1 MSAQEITQKRRARGG
16 LSRASRNRKL
26 NQDSLREL
34 LRGQALIQHM
44 LTNIK
49 NMKTEECSDAFT
61 LARELA
67 QYKSR
72 LSLLNKILPDLKAIE
87 LSSEITQLPDIQIIN
102 WEGDN
107 ESSSQDSRKQLT
119 Q

>member
-1 MSAQEITQKRRARGG
+1 MSTQEITQKKRLRGG
-16 LSRASRNRKL
+16 LSRATRNRRQ

-49 NMKTEECSDAFT
+49 NMKVECSDAFT
-61 LARELA
+61 LAQELA

-107 ESSSQDSRKQLT
+107 ESSSQDVQKQLT